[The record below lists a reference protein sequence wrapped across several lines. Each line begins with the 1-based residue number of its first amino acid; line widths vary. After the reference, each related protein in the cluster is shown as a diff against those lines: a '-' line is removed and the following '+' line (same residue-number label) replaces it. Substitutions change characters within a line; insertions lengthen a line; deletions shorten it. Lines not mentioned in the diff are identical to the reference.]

1 MCTPIER
8 TIVDP
13 ITILM
18 FALIALLI
26 FFMFR
31 NGKKRQA
38 AMQELQ
44 NGLRPGA
51 EVMLQS
57 GIFGTVD
64 AVDEEDNKVTVRS
77 GTSTFVVHRNAVSQ
91 IIAPVE
97 APEDAAG
104 ADLAP
109 DDDPAFGERVASGSA
124 DAATDDANSTVNE
137 ATSEVTDAADQA
149 ADEITGDRPDT
160 DQQGGEQTP
169 KA

>member
-1 MCTPIER
+1 M
-8 TIVDP
+8 DP

-31 NGKKRQA
+31 NGKKRQQ

-57 GIFGTVD
+57 GIFGTVES
-64 AVDEEDNKVTVRS
+64 VDEEDNKVVVRS
-77 GTSTFVVHRNAVSQ
+77 GTSTLVAHRNAIAQ
-91 IIAPVE
+91 IITPSE
-97 APEDAAG
+97 APAEEQTST
-104 ADLAP
+104 LAP
-109 DDDPAFGERVASGSA
+109 DDDPEFGERIANANGET
-124 DAATDDANSTVNE
+124 AAAAAETTE
-137 ATSEVTDAADQA
+137 AQELPEVTDAAAGEPQA
-149 ADEITGDRPDT
+149 PATEGDSDRPDT